1 MQRNRSVTELRQ
13 ICKEQSPPLVT
24 SGRKCQILERLRV
37 RLFPAPSQNNLP
49 RAGSTSG
56 EPVAI
61 AAFKKAAKDAAT
73 ALSAVRSLAEESR
86 KVLKSVQAEAKSA
99 GESAAKAAE
108 RAAEVEASKG
118 MPGSAARPQ
127 AAVNPDDDASVSDYQ
142 NEQGMSN
149 ILYRQI
155 RLQAVEQRRRDKDAE
170 KSLSNVLHFTKD
182 VLMIG
187 KHILLSL
194 SWN

>member
-13 ICKEQSPPLVT
+13 ICKDQSPPLVT
-24 SGRKCQILERLRV
+24 SKLKKWQIFERLRS

-49 RAGSTSG
+49 CAGSTSG
-56 EPVAI
+56 EPVNIEI
-61 AAFKKAAKDAAT
+61 ATIKKAAKDVST
-73 ALSAVRSLAEESR
+73 ALSTMTSLAEENK

-99 GESAAKAAE
+99 KSFAAKAASAAE

-118 MPGSAARPQ
+118 MPGSAARLQ
-127 AAVNPDDDASVSDYQ
+127 AAVNPDDDASVSV
-142 NEQGMSN
+142 SN
-149 ILYRQI
+149 MLFQQAR
-155 RLQAVEQRRRDKDAE
+155 RQAVEQRRRDKDNE
-170 KSLSNVLHFTKD
+170 KSIRDVLQYSKD